1 VSKGEGVF
9 VVVVMEMEMRKK
21 GIEEEEMGRVDWSVD
36 KDS

>member
-1 VSKGEGVF
+1 MSKGEGVF